1 MDLRPII
8 IAENQDISRS
18 GLHAILGKEKTFRI
32 VGSVQTGRELLSLFK
47 KNPGSLCLISSS
59 LPDTNIHELMK
70 NLGGISGDVK
80 TTVITQST
88 DLGHLNQCLKAGVKG
103 YLTRNVASDELI
115 EVVNSVWEGK
125 QAFGKSISQLMV
137 GKYADFAQKT
147 ATKSKKPI
155 TKREKEV
162 LKLIVE
168 GFTSAEIAKRLYIS
182 SRTVETHRS
191 NLMSKLGLKNT
202 AALVRYA
209 LEEREPN

>member
-18 GLHAILGKEKTFRI
+18 GLHAILRKEKSFRI
-32 VGSVQTGRELLSLFK
+32 VGCVQTGRELLSLFK
-47 KNPGSLCLISSS
+47 KNPDSLCLISSS

-70 NLGGISGDVK
+70 SLGGISREVRSM
-80 TTVITQST
+80 VITQST
-88 DLGHLNQCLKAGVKG
+88 DLSHLNQCLKAGVKG
-103 YLTRNVASDELI
+103 YITRNVTSEELI
-115 EVVNSVWEGK
+115 EVLISVSDGK

-147 ATKSKKPI
+147 ASKSKKSI

-182 SRTVETHRS
+182 ARTVETHRS

-209 LEEREPN
+209 LEEREQN

>member
-8 IAENQDISRS
+8 IAENQDISRF
-18 GLHAILGKEKTFRI
+18 GLKAILGKDKSFQI
-32 VGSVQTGRELLSLFK
+32 VGCVQTGRELLSLFK
-47 KNPGSLCLISSS
+47 KQPGSLCLISSS

-70 NLGGISGDVK
+70 SLSSINKEVK
-80 TTVITQST
+80 GLVITQST
-88 DLGHLNQCLKAGVKG
+88 DLSHLNQCLKAGVKG
-103 YLTRNVASDELI
+103 YVTRNVTSDELK
-115 EVVNSVWEGK
+115 EVITSVSNGK

-137 GKYADFAQKT
+137 GKYADYAQKK
-147 ATKSKKPI
+147 ATKSKKSI

-168 GFTSAEIAKRLYIS
+168 GFTSAEIAKRLFIS

-209 LEEREPN
+209 LEERDQN

>member
-18 GLHAILGKEKTFRI
+18 GLKAILGKDKSFQI
-32 VGSVQTGRELLSLFK
+32 VGCVQTGRELLSLFK
-47 KNPGSLCLISSS
+47 KQPDSLCLISSS

-70 NLGGISGDVK
+70 GLSGINKVVK
-80 TTVITQST
+80 GMVITQST
-88 DLGHLNQCLKAGVKG
+88 DLSHLNQCLKAGVKG
-103 YLTRNVASDELI
+103 YVTRNVTSEELI
-115 EVVNSVWEGK
+115 EVITSVSKGK

-137 GKYADFAQKT
+137 GKYADYAQKK
-147 ATKSKKPI
+147 ATKTKKSI
-155 TKREKEV
+155 TKREREI

-209 LEEREPN
+209 LEEREQN

>member
-18 GLHAILGKEKTFRI
+18 GLKAILGKDKTFQI
-32 VGSVQTGRELLSLFK
+32 VGCVQAGRELLKYFK
-47 KNPGSLCLISSS
+47 KNPDSLCLISSS

-70 NLGGISGDVK
+70 GLSTVNREVNVM
-80 TTVITQST
+80 VITQST
-88 DLGHLNQCLKAGVKG
+88 DLSHLNQCLKAGVKG
-103 YLTRNVASDELI
+103 YITRNATSKELI
-115 EVVNSVWEGK
+115 DVATSVSNGK
-125 QAFGKSISQLMV
+125 QAFGSSISQLMV

-147 ATKSKKPI
+147 ATKSKKSI

-182 SRTVETHRS
+182 ARTVETHRS

-209 LEEREPN
+209 LEEREQN

>member
-18 GLHAILGKEKTFRI
+18 GLKAILGKDKSFQI
-32 VGSVQTGRELLSLFK
+32 VGCVQTGSELLSLFK
-47 KNPGSLCLISSS
+47 KQPDSLCLISSS

-70 NLGGISGDVK
+70 GLSGVNRDVK
-80 TTVITQST
+80 GVVITQST
-88 DLGHLNQCLKAGVKG
+88 DLSHLNQCLKAGVKG
-103 YLTRNVASDELI
+103 YVTRNVTSEELI
-115 EVVNSVWEGK
+115 EVVTSVSNGK

-137 GKYADFAQKT
+137 GKYADYAQKT
-147 ATKSKKPI
+147 ATKSKKSI

-209 LEEREPN
+209 LEEREQN

>member
-1 MDLRPII
+1 MDSRPLI

-18 GLHAILGKEKTFRI
+18 GLKAILRKDQTFQ
-32 VGSVQTGRELLSLFK
+32 VTVCVQTGRELINLFK
-47 KNPGSLCLISSS
+47 KNPDSLCLISST

-70 NLGGISGDVK
+70 NLGSVNKDVNAL
-80 TTVITQST
+80 VITQST
-88 DLGHLNQCLKAGVKG
+88 DLSHLNQCLKAGVKG
-103 YLTRNVASDELI
+103 YLTRNVDADELI
-115 EVVNSVWEGK
+115 DVVKTVSEGK
-125 QAFGKSISQLMV
+125 QAFCKSISQLMV
-137 GKYADFAQKT
+137 GKYADYAQKT
-147 ATKSKKPI
+147 ATKSKKSV

-182 SRTVETHRS
+182 ARTVETHRS

-209 LEEREPN
+209 LEEREQN